1 MAGAGETTKYPPSEF
16 SQKYA
21 KVLAPDGKL
30 ISPDE
35 VFGEGKR
42 FDKDVEE
49 KTRLAF
55 KVTLKKLEKMN
66 IVSEKNKANLE
77 LERIDQIVECFPNT
91 MPKNLPDKLS
101 KMKWT
106 KKAAEVKTWDDWWE
120 MHEEIS
126 KMLGKQRDHIKNWWE
141 YISAPYPGDEAI
153 LNSLRRLV
161 SGVLT
166 HPITIGRYYLCVV
179 ISYFHEI

>member
-1 MAGAGETTKYPPSEF
+1 MAGEGTKYPPSEF

-30 ISPDE
+30 VSPDE

-66 IVSEKNKANLE
+66 IESEKNKANLE
-77 LERIDQIVECFPNT
+77 KERVDQIVECFPNT

-101 KMKWT
+101 KMKWN
-106 KKAAEVKTWDDWWE
+106 KKAVEVKR
-120 MHEEIS
+120 M
-126 KMLGKQRDHIKNWWE
+126 
-141 YISAPYPGDEAI
+141 
-153 LNSLRRLV
+153 
-161 SGVLT
+161 
-166 HPITIGRYYLCVV
+166 
-179 ISYFHEI
+179 

>member
-77 LERIDQIVECFPNT
+77 LEKIDQIVECFPNT
-91 MPKNLPDKLS
+91 MLS
-101 KMKWT
+101 
-106 KKAAEVKTWDDWWE
+106 
-120 MHEEIS
+120 H
-126 KMLGKQRDHIKNWWE
+126 LGGTQTETTNSP
-141 YISAPYPGDEAI
+141 YIRRPRGLVGVRGI
-153 LNSLRRLV
+153 SLRSVRKCA
-161 SGVLT
+161 S
-166 HPITIGRYYLCVV
+166 P
-179 ISYFHEI
+179 